1 MKREEKQQIIDELT
15 VLFGT
20 EQNYYLADASG
31 LNAAQVS
38 DLRRL
43 CFSKGIQLKVAKNT
57 LISKALQAQTADLS
71 SVDSILKGPTAI
83 FISDD
88 MKAPAKLIL
97 DFRKKKTKPELKA
110 AIIGGTDVFIGDN
123 QLETLTKLKTKN
135 ELIGEVI
142 GLLQSPAK
150 NVISALQAS
159 AGQKIAGLVKTLQD
173 RPE

>member
-31 LNAAQVS
+31 LNAAQES
-38 DLRRL
+38 SLRRL
-43 CFSKGIQLKVAKNT
+43 CFNKGIQLRVAKNT
-57 LISKALQAQTADLS
+57 FIAKALQAQQADLS
-71 SVDSILKGPTAI
+71 SVTDILSGPTAI
-83 FISDD
+83 FVSED

-97 DFRKKKTKPELKA
+97 DFRKKGVKPELKA

-123 QLETLTKLKTKN
+123 QLDTLTKLKTKN

-150 NVISALQAS
+150 NVISALQGS
-159 AGQKIAGLVKTLQD
+159 AGHKIAGLVKTLQE

>member
-1 MKREEKQQIIDELT
+1 MKREDKQQIIDELIE
-15 VLFGT
+15 LFGG

-38 DLRRL
+38 NLRRL
-43 CFSKGIQLKVAKNT
+43 CFHKGIQLKVAKNT
-57 LISKALQAQTADLS
+57 FISKALQAQKTDLS
-71 SVDSILKGPTAI
+71 SVTEALHGPTAI
-83 FISDD
+83 FISED

-97 DFRKKKTKPELKA
+97 DFRKKGTKPALKA
-110 AIIGGTDVFIGDN
+110 AIIGGTDVFLGDN
-123 QLETLTKLKTKN
+123 QLETLTKIKTKN

-150 NVISALQAS
+150 NVISALQGS
-159 AGQKIAGLVKTLQD
+159 AGNKIAGLVKTLQD

>member
-38 DLRRL
+38 SLRRL
-43 CFSKGIQLKVAKNT
+43 CFTKGIQLKVAKNT
-57 LISKALQAQTADLS
+57 FIAKALQAQKADLS
-71 SVDSILKGPTAI
+71 SVNAILHGPTAI
-83 FISDD
+83 FVSDD

-97 DFRKKKTKPELKA
+97 DFRKKGVKPELKA

-123 QLETLTKLKTKN
+123 QLDALTKIKTKN
-135 ELIGEVI
+135 ELIGDII

-150 NVISALQAS
+150 NVISALQGS
-159 AGQKIAGLVKTLQD
+159 AGNKIAGLVKTLQD
-173 RPE
+173 RG

>member
-15 VLFGT
+15 VLFGS

-71 SVDSILKGPTAI
+71 SVESILKGPTAI
-83 FISDD
+83 FVSED
-88 MKAPAKLIL
+88 MRLSAVLMYSL
-97 DFRKKKTKPELKA
+97 
-110 AIIGGTDVFIGDN
+110 
-123 QLETLTKLKTKN
+123 
-135 ELIGEVI
+135 VI
-142 GLLQSPAK
+142 TNWKHLPS
-150 NVISALQAS
+150 
-159 AGQKIAGLVKTLQD
+159 
-173 RPE
+173 